1 MKRKV
6 FVGRENELALFRQT
20 LEKLQASQPEAAA
33 YANTFLV
40 YGVGG
45 MGKTALCRRFLE
57 IVEGEFPQLT
67 PLCIDWDL
75 RKNRGSTFTPEELL
89 DRVAG
94 ELNRHFVKE
103 MKPYASAKKGIKK
116 VQENIERLLEQK
128 RQTLDTVA
136 KIAGAVAAGTT
147 QNPISGEVVTMGLN
161 LVGRGLSALD
171 EKYLKE
177 RAGVGDDMLRLYRD
191 PASGLAD
198 TLLDCIGKITAKK
211 RRRLVLLLDTCE
223 WLVPSEEWFMSR
235 FLIPLV
241 EKNPH
246 LVLVFSGRH
255 NPYSQRTV
263 TIEGRSYLIRGMGDY
278 LSHPPQ
284 RIDMQVFSWQD
295 IEKYLQET
303 GCEES
308 GEPVIRFV
316 QTFSRGVPYA
326 VDLLGNALVRLG
338 AEAVKEGFGDPEF
351 EKSLR
356 AEASNEG
363 VIRQVSKRFI
373 KYCLNEHEN
382 SLDRNRIFGLAV
394 LEDTAPGVL
403 QAVWGVDN
411 TADIL
416 EELEARY
423 ALFIGG
429 GKLHDVVQDFL
440 QDYLLERDNL
450 LEEIAV
456 PLARKALPI
465 YEQKFCREC
474 ETEPVWEDRFREDLW
489 RQALLRLMNAM
500 VWVSADGA
508 VDFFMA
514 RSLELFL
521 FNPELV
527 HKLYQPFKKFL
538 AADKKLHQ
546 TNRRRLNA
554 LVEAVDDFSWYG
566 WSDTDR
572 EWGRV
577 IDFCRGALDNWKP
590 EPLHR
595 SLVRL
600 IMGRCYYH
608 LKDNEAALQT
618 LLEQVDGTALEKSG
632 QDKLAAALNDVG
644 ERFSLDENNRFFF
657 SPQALKAFDRA
668 VQLNRRKAS
677 YLHHLGAMTTLG
689 GNPRQALPYYHEALK
704 LDPKDKYILH
714 GLGSVY
720 YDLGDHEK
728 AIDMYKKAID
738 IDPKY
743 ATPYNGLGSVYRQLG
758 DHEKAI
764 DMFKKAIDID
774 PKYATPYNGLGN
786 VYYNLGD
793 HEKAIDM
800 YKKAID
806 IDPKYAYP
814 YNNLGSV
821 YYDLDDHEKAIDMYK
836 KAIDIDPKYAT
847 PYNGLGYVFLNLG
860 RFGEAAV
867 QFKKSIALEPNIMAH
882 VNLGIALYRL
892 DDPQKGVEA
901 FEKGLSCAVTSGSPG
916 IHDQLDKVTALAGSE
931 QTGEALDL
939 VKHIAEKQPP
949 AYFLKQ
955 FFSDW
960 HLLAAAPRPPRGIH
974 DFIRRARERL
984 HGKLQNSQQPTANE
998 IL

>member
-45 MGKTALCRRFLE
+45 MGKTALCKRFLE

-67 PLCIDWDL
+67 PLCIDWD
-75 RKNRGSTFTPEELL
+75 RCKNPGSTFTPEELL
-89 DRVAG
+89 DTVAG
-94 ELNRHFVKE
+94 ELKRHFVRE
-103 MKPYASAKKGIKK
+103 MKPYGSAKEGIKK

-177 RAGVGDDMLRLYRD
+177 RAGVGDDMLQLYRD

-198 TLLDCIGKITAKK
+198 TLLDCIRKITAKK
-211 RRRLVLLLDTCE
+211 KRQLVLMLDTCE
-223 WLVPSEEWFMSR
+223 WIVPSEEWFMSR

-263 TIEGRSYLIRGMGDY
+263 TIEGRSHLIRGMGDY

-284 RIDMQVFSWQD
+284 RIDMQVFSRQD
-295 IEKYLQET
+295 IEKYLKKT

-316 QTFSRGVPYA
+316 QTFSRGVPFA

-338 AEAVKEGFGDPEF
+338 AEAVKEGFGDPDF

-363 VIRQVSKRFI
+363 VIRQVSERFI
-373 KYCLNEHEN
+373 KYCLDGPEN
-382 SLDRNRIFGLAV
+382 RLDRNRIFGLAV

-403 QAVWGVDN
+403 QAVWGVAN

-440 QDYLLERDNL
+440 QDYLLERKNL

-456 PLARKALPI
+456 PLAQKALPI

-538 AADKKLHQ
+538 AADKELHQ

-554 LVEAVDDFSWYG
+554 LIEAVDNFSWYD
-566 WSDTDR
+566 WFDTDR
-572 EWGRV
+572 GKHGRV

-595 SLVRL
+595 SLVGL

-618 LLEQVDGTALEKSG
+618 LLEQVDGTPLEKSG

-644 ERFSLDENNRFFF
+644 ERFSVDENNRFFF

-677 YLHHLGAMTTLG
+677 YLYHLGAMTILG

-714 GLGSVY
+714 GLRNVY
-720 YDLGDHEK
+720 DDLGDHEK

-738 IDPKY
+738 IDPKL
-743 ATPYNGLGSVYRQLG
+743 AG
-758 DHEKAI
+758 
-764 DMFKKAIDID
+764 
-774 PKYATPYNGLGN
+774 
-786 VYYNLGD
+786 
-793 HEKAIDM
+793 
-800 YKKAID
+800 
-806 IDPKYAYP
+806 
-814 YNNLGSV
+814 
-821 YYDLDDHEKAIDMYK
+821 
-836 KAIDIDPKYAT
+836 
-847 PYNGLGYVFLNLG
+847 PYNGLGYIFLNLG
-860 RFGEAAV
+860 RFEEAIV
-867 QFKKSIALEPNIMAH
+867 LFRKSIALQPNIGCC
-882 VNLGIALYRL
+882 VNLGIALYCL

-901 FEKGLSCAVTSGSPG
+901 FEKGLSCAVTAGSPG
-916 IHDQLDKVTALAGSE
+916 IHYQLHKVSALVGSE
-931 QTGEALDL
+931 KIDAALDL
-939 VKHIAEKQPP
+939 VTHIAEKQPP
-949 AYFLKQ
+949 AHFLKQ
-955 FFSDW
+955 FFSDID
-960 HLLAAAPRPPRGIH
+960 LLAAAPRPPRGIH

-984 HGKLQNSQQPTANE
+984 QCKLQNSQQPTANE